1 MDYGVITFPTWFGRI
16 YVKPEELPQ
25 KLLKTVRYF
34 EISADCWPATLP
46 RRKADLEQNGWT
58 VITFVALLQS
68 ARFSTISIC

>member
-46 RRKADLEQNGWT
+46 RRKA
-58 VITFVALLQS
+58 
-68 ARFSTISIC
+68 